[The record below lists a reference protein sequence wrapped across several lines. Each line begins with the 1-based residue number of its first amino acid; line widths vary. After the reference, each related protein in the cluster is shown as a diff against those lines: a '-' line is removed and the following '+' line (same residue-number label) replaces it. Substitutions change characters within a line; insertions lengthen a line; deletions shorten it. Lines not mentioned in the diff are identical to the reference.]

1 MGRRLRHRLPMEMAS
16 GWAAFLF
23 FRWWANLRRSRMVME
38 RMTLKLRAINT
49 PGNQRYRRNSG
60 MSRTTERPRRANTK
74 TDSIRMIV
82 TRQAASES
90 YQGTM
95 AFRKSGFSSI
105 CTTGYPGCFS
115 GSRKGTLPVKVK
127 GKFRRPRPGTA

>member
-1 MGRRLRHRLPMEMAS
+1 
-16 GWAAFLF
+16 
-23 FRWWANLRRSRMVME
+23 MVME

-60 MSRTTERPRRANTK
+60 TSRTTERPRRANTK

-82 TRQAASES
+82 IRQAASES

-105 CTTGYPGCFS
+105 CTTG
-115 GSRKGTLPVKVK
+115 
-127 GKFRRPRPGTA
+127 